1 MTSDNSRSKERPMQL
16 LPKKAVRKSEEVP
29 QKKKT
34 VLKISKKMKQKINLL
49 NKNLSQLII
58 TLIHT

>member
-1 MTSDNSRSKERPMQL
+1 MTSDNSRSKERPTQPL
-16 LPKKAVRKSEEVP
+16 LKKVVRKSEEVP

-34 VLKISKKMKQKINLL
+34 VLKISKKMKLKINLL

>member
-1 MTSDNSRSKERPMQL
+1 MTSDNSRSKERPTQPL
-16 LPKKAVRKSEEVP
+16 LKKAVRKSEEVP

>member
-1 MTSDNSRSKERPMQL
+1 MTSDNSRSKERPTQP